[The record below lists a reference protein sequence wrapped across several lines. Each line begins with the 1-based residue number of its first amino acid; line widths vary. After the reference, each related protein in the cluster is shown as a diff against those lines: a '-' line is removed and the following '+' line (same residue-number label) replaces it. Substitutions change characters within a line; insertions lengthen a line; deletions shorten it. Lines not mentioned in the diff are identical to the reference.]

1 MSESPP
7 NISTNGKE
15 VSFSL
20 PDSNNEV
27 SNFIYLYYLFPNCI
41 FAFMLI
47 SRKLLPQKCLIKV
60 TDRGLC
66 QRAQQIHVVLV
77 SLLYLRVYNLSI
89 GELYLKLYLI
99 LN

>member
-7 NISTNGKE
+7 KISTNGKE

-47 SRKLLPQKCLIKV
+47 SRKLLPRKCLIKV
-60 TDRGLC
+60 TDLGLC
-66 QRAQQIHVVLV
+66 QHAQQIHVVLV
-77 SLLYLRVYNLSI
+77 SLLYLHVFN
-89 GELYLKLYLI
+89 I
-99 LN
+99 LVFI